1 MHILDA
7 SAVISICDESNT
19 DWLLDRMLDFDDVSV
34 PMEVYDELVDEIG
47 EQTKSGRIM
56 KEYHKNGK
64 IQFLT
69 NTPEQIRKFEVELT
83 YEDKE
88 LLASG
93 EKGVMIAYKNY
104 NGSGKPCCVLDDKDA
119 VEYAN
124 THGLVNTNTGRLMEV
139 LLDNNKITED
149 EYRNVMKSMGKPL
162 FR

>member
-19 DWLLDRMLDFDDVSV
+19 DWLLDRMLDFDDTSV
-34 PMEVYDELVDEIG
+34 PMEVYCELEDEMG
-47 EQTKSGRIM
+47 EQTKSGRIL

-69 NTPEQIRKFEVELT
+69 NTPEQIRKFEAGLT
-83 YEDKE
+83 YEEKE
-88 LLASG
+88 LLAVG
-93 EKGVMIAYKNY
+93 EKGVMIAYENY
-104 NGSGKPCCVLDDKDA
+104 SGDGEPCCVLDDGDA
-119 VEYAN
+119 VEYAR

-139 LLDNNKITED
+139 LLNNNKITED